1 MFYAYM
7 LRCADDSLYTGYTV
21 NIKKRLAAHNRGTA
35 SKYTRVRLP
44 VALAYLEA
52 YPSKHEAMQRECAL
66 KRLKKEEKERLVCGF
81 EAGPLPASPRTVRA
95 DC

>member
-7 LRCADDSLYTGYTV
+7 LRCADGSLYTGYTV
-21 NIKKRLAAHNRGTA
+21 NMQKRLAAHNRGAA

-66 KRLKKEEKERLVCGF
+66 KRLKKEEKEQLVSGF
-81 EAGPLPASPRTVRA
+81 EAGLCPPQPRAIRA